1 MSEKIKKWWFF
12 NDARA
17 RKVLGAGL
25 LALIILL
32 VLVFGVVG
40 WEKLPDTFIKGNA
53 IWTVVALIISSP
65 VAFVIWHFRDENTRQ
80 QIENQ
85 RKDINL
91 KEFQKIA
98 EWVSGAH
105 LQEDKITEKNSTK
118 ITYKNDDQTAEE
130 NKKET
135 CTKSSP
141 IEENQE
147 TSTERFVPHQNIAL
161 STFSKRDGAIGLQI
175 AAVHDL
181 LPFYR
186 GDHGESFQ
194 KPAVNLLAAAWL
206 VLQQQDVQE
215 LADIDNAENKE
226 IIQRIQARA
235 NSPLGIALTRVLL
248 ATDAKGQL
256 LIRQHPEVFPN
267 LCLAGMN
274 LKLAGLAHE
283 TLRNQLFAQ
292 ESEGKAWNA
301 EDMQL
306 QGVRFIKEMNFARAN
321 LSWAN
326 LSGANLSGANLTG
339 TDLKSASLS
348 KADLIDA
355 NLNGANLTDAV
366 LSEANLSKAKFSE
379 VKFTGVQLSKAI
391 LIKANLTDAS
401 LSGVNLAGAD
411 LTDANLNRANLSG
424 ANLSRADLSEAN
436 LSEANLSEVK
446 FTDVQLSKAILIK
459 ANLTDASLSK
469 VNLAGV
475 DLTDA
480 DLTCANL
487 SDANLNGADLSGADL
502 RGTNL
507 IATQALIQ
515 IDKSKNILGAVT
527 TQNTLQEQAIFDD
540 KTKIWQKRGLIILVE
555 STEQDAIELDESK
568 QLICTCNEKAIIHNS
583 LIIKLDLAAT
593 EQLNPQW
600 TFEIITQPK

>member
-65 VAFVIWHFRDENTRQ
+65 VAFVIWHFRDENARQ

-105 LQEDKITEKNSTK
+105 LQEDKITKKNSTK
-118 ITYKNDDQTAEE
+118 ITYKNDDQTTEK
-130 NKKET
+130 NK
-135 CTKSSP
+135 
-141 IEENQE
+141 E

-161 STFSKRDGAIGLQI
+161 PTFSKRDGAIGLQI
-175 AAVHDL
+175 AAVYNL

-206 VLQQQDVQE
+206 VLQQQDVQK
-215 LADIDNAENKE
+215 LTYKKNAADEK
-226 IIQRIQARA
+226 IIQRIQAHA
-235 NSPLGIALTRVLL
+235 NSPLGIALTRILL
-248 ATDAKGQL
+248 ATDAKEQL

-274 LKLAGLAHE
+274 LKLAGLTQK

-301 EDMQL
+301 EGMQL
-306 QGVRFIKEMNFARAN
+306 QGVRFIKGMNFDLAN
-321 LSWAN
+321 F
-326 LSGANLSGANLTG
+326 SGANLSGA
-339 TDLKSASLS
+339 D
-348 KADLIDA
+348 
-355 NLNGANLTDAV
+355 
-366 LSEANLSKAKFSE
+366 
-379 VKFTGVQLSKAI
+379 
-391 LIKANLTDAS
+391 
-401 LSGVNLAGAD
+401 
-411 LTDANLNRANLSG
+411 LSG
-424 ANLSRADLSEAN
+424 ANFIRVNLKEVNLRGAN
-436 LSEANLSEVK
+436 LRGANLRG
-446 FTDVQLSKAILIK
+446 
-459 ANLTDASLSK
+459 ANLI
-469 VNLAGV
+469 G
-475 DLTDA
+475 
-480 DLTCANL
+480 AN
-487 SDANLNGADLSGADL
+487 L

-507 IATQALIQ
+507 ITTQALIQ
-515 IDKSKNILGAVT
+515 IDKSKNIFGAVT
-527 TQNTLQEQAIFDD
+527 TQNTSLQEQAISDD
-540 KTKIWQKRGLIILVE
+540 KTKIWQERGLIILVE

-568 QLICTCNEKAIIHNS
+568 QLICTCNEKAITHNS

>member
-326 LSGANLSGANLTG
+326 LSWANLSGANLSGANL
-339 TDLKSASLS
+339 
-348 KADLIDA
+348 
-355 NLNGANLTDAV
+355 
-366 LSEANLSKAKFSE
+366 
-379 VKFTGVQLSKAI
+379 
-391 LIKANLTDAS
+391 
-401 LSGVNLAGAD
+401 SG
-411 LTDANLNRANLSG
+411 ANLSG
-424 ANLSRADLSEAN
+424 ANLSGANLSWANLSEAN

>member
-65 VAFVIWHFRDENTRQ
+65 VAFVIWHFRDENARQ

-105 LQEDKITEKNSTK
+105 LQEDKITKKNSTK
-118 ITYKNDDQTAEE
+118 ITYKNDDQTTEK
-130 NKKET
+130 NK
-135 CTKSSP
+135 
-141 IEENQE
+141 E

-161 STFSKRDGAIGLQI
+161 PTFSKRDGAIGLQI
-175 AAVHDL
+175 AAVYNL

-206 VLQQQDVQE
+206 VLQQQDVQK
-215 LADIDNAENKE
+215 LTYKKNAADEK
-226 IIQRIQARA
+226 IIQRIQAHA
-235 NSPLGIALTRVLL
+235 NSPLGIALTRILL
-248 ATDAKGQL
+248 ATDAKEQL

-274 LKLAGLAHE
+274 LKLAGLTQK

-301 EDMQL
+301 EGMQL
-306 QGVRFIKEMNFARAN
+306 QGVRFIKGMNFDLAN
-321 LSWAN
+321 F
-326 LSGANLSGANLTG
+326 SGANLSGA
-339 TDLKSASLS
+339 D
-348 KADLIDA
+348 
-355 NLNGANLTDAV
+355 
-366 LSEANLSKAKFSE
+366 
-379 VKFTGVQLSKAI
+379 
-391 LIKANLTDAS
+391 
-401 LSGVNLAGAD
+401 
-411 LTDANLNRANLSG
+411 LSG
-424 ANLSRADLSEAN
+424 ANFIRVNLKEVNLRGANLRGANLRGANLRGTNLVGANLREAN
-436 LSEANLSEVK
+436 LREADLVGAVLRRVSLVGANL
-446 FTDVQLSKAILIK
+446 IG
-459 ANLTDASLSK
+459 ANLI
-469 VNLAGV
+469 G
-475 DLTDA
+475 
-480 DLTCANL
+480 AN
-487 SDANLNGADLSGADL
+487 L

-507 IATQALIQ
+507 ITTQALIQ
-515 IDKSKNILGAVT
+515 IALHTTEIL
-527 TQNTLQEQAIFDD
+527 N
-540 KTKIWQKRGLIILVE
+540 
-555 STEQDAIELDESK
+555 
-568 QLICTCNEKAIIHNS
+568 
-583 LIIKLDLAAT
+583 
-593 EQLNPQW
+593 
-600 TFEIITQPK
+600 

>member
-17 RKVLGAGL
+17 RKVLWAGL

-105 LQEDKITEKNSTK
+105 LQEDKKTEKNSTK
-118 ITYKNDDQTAEE
+118 ITCKNDDQTVEE

-135 CTKSSP
+135 STKSSTT
-141 IEENQE
+141 EENKE

-161 STFSKRDGAIGLQI
+161 PTFSKRDGAIGLQI
-175 AAVHDL
+175 AAVYNL

-206 VLQQQDVQE
+206 VLQQQDVQK

-248 ATDAKGQL
+248 ATDAKEQL

-274 LKLAGLAHE
+274 LKLAGLTQK

-301 EDMQL
+301 EGMQL
-306 QGVRFIKEMNFARAN
+306 QGVRFIKGMNFDLAN
-321 LSWAN
+321 F
-326 LSGANLSGANLTG
+326 SGANLSGA
-339 TDLKSASLS
+339 D
-348 KADLIDA
+348 
-355 NLNGANLTDAV
+355 
-366 LSEANLSKAKFSE
+366 
-379 VKFTGVQLSKAI
+379 
-391 LIKANLTDAS
+391 
-401 LSGVNLAGAD
+401 
-411 LTDANLNRANLSG
+411 LSG
-424 ANLSRADLSEAN
+424 ANFIRVNLKEVNLRGANLRGANLRGTNLVGANLREAN
-436 LSEANLSEVK
+436 LREADLVGAVLRRVSLVGANL
-446 FTDVQLSKAILIK
+446 IG
-459 ANLTDASLSK
+459 ANLI
-469 VNLAGV
+469 G
-475 DLTDA
+475 
-480 DLTCANL
+480 AN
-487 SDANLNGADLSGADL
+487 L

-507 IATQALIQ
+507 ITTQALIQ
-515 IDKSKNILGAVT
+515 IDKSKNIFGAVT
-527 TQNTLQEQAIFDD
+527 TQNTSLQEQAISDD
-540 KTKIWQKRGLIILVE
+540 KTKIWQERGLIILVE
-555 STEQDAIELDESK
+555 STEPDAIALDESK
-568 QLICTCNEKAIIHNS
+568 QLICHHRDGERITHDS